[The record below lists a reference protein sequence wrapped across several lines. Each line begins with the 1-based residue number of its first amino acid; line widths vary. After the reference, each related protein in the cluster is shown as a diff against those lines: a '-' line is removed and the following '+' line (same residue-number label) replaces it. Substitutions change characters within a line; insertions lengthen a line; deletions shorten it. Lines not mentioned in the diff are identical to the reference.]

1 MKKIVRLTESDLT
14 RIVRRVISEQS
25 QTQTYKNT
33 IDAYSWNPLDN
44 GVDAV
49 NFTLS
54 NGKQYTYYCEGSN
67 KGRISPREQ
76 RYFIPDKDLSVSPS
90 EWRDVPAACPR

>member
-1 MKKIVRLTESDLT
+1 
-14 RIVRRVISEQS
+14 
-25 QTQTYKNT
+25 
-33 IDAYSWNPLDN
+33 
-44 GVDAV
+44 V

-76 RYFIPDKDLSVSPS
+76 KYFIPDKDLSVSPS